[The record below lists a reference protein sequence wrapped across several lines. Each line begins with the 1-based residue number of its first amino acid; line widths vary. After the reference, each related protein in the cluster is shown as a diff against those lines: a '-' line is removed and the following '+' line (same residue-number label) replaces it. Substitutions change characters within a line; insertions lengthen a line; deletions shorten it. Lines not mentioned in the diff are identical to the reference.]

1 MTQKMSTKY
10 LEFGAEK
17 SMVQS
22 LKKGLALEYIFCFVC
37 PDTPRD
43 RVALSSIKVDIY
55 NLWTH
60 SSINTS
66 L

>member
-1 MTQKMSTKY
+1 MSTKY
-10 LEFGAEK
+10 LEFRAEQ

-43 RVALSSIKVDIY
+43 RVALLSIKVDLY
-55 NLWTH
+55 NLSIH
-60 SSINTS
+60 S
-66 L
+66 LKF

>member
-1 MTQKMSTKY
+1 MSTKY
-10 LEFGAEK
+10 REFRPEQ

-22 LKKGLALEYIFCFVC
+22 LKKGLALEYIFCFVG

-43 RVALSSIKVDIY
+43 RVALLSIKVDIY
-55 NLWTH
+55 NLWTP
-60 SSINTS
+60 SSFNIS